1 MVNGHTKSKTST
13 DFDLNFFYNIFLH
26 DSGLL
31 ACARLLE
38 ASKLHDHDVNVS
50 SVNLLNISSD
60 SVNRD
65 FISNESTK

>member
-1 MVNGHTKSKTST
+1 MVIQNPKLRPK
-13 DFDLNFFYNIFLH
+13 FFFTIFLH

-31 ACARLLE
+31 ACARLL
-38 ASKLHDHDVNVS
+38 DVNVS